1 MLLLPFLV
9 ALPSWCATR
18 MELKQRIRTA
28 GSRCCP
34 VNLSLRRPS
43 SDNRFENAPDDAI
56 IQMPVAVPRSPASA
70 NKLRMRDNVEDI
82 SVPRLIPQYSR
93 RDLYR
98 IDDACVGRTTPKF
111 PANRPPGWF
120 YAKFHTKLIP
130 PPVSTGPFMIN
141 FTQNRLP
148 PRFRLSICTKNH
160 TKSISIPLSRH
171 PCVLNFIQTSLR
183 SDFRSN
189 DPGPDDSQSGRFAV
203 QIFHIRIFPHSA
215 TEVFETDKF
224 YNVKKGYP
232 VHASC
237 RHEQNNLLLGGEY

>member
-1 MLLLPFLV
+1 MLQFPFLV

-56 IQMPVAVPRSPASA
+56 IRMPVAVPRSPASA

-98 IDDACVGRTTPKF
+98 IDDAYAGRTSPKL
-111 PANRPPGWF
+111 PANRPGGF

-130 PPVSTGPFMIN
+130 RSVSTGPFMIN

-148 PRFRLSICTKNH
+148 SRFRSSICTKNH
-160 TKSISIPLSRH
+160 IKSITIPLS
-171 PCVLNFIQTSLR
+171 
-183 SDFRSN
+183 
-189 DPGPDDSQSGRFAV
+189 GR
-203 QIFHIRIFPHSA
+203 P
-215 TEVFETDKF
+215 
-224 YNVKKGYP
+224 
-232 VHASC
+232 
-237 RHEQNNLLLGGEY
+237 